1 MATIRELVK
10 EHIADLGNPPSITGI
25 NEFRR
30 RVIEDAEKPDVEKA
44 ITFYQLN
51 AFRNALISQGYYRS
65 GEDAVCNEFC
75 EDLGMLRYI
84 AQKANSQV
92 KQLERRY
99 VRYGKRV
106 NEISGQMEFDLSSE
120 EPVVREAK

>member
-1 MATIRELVK
+1 M
-10 EHIADLGNPPSITGI
+10 
-25 NEFRR
+25 
-30 RVIEDAEKPDVEKA
+30 EKA

-75 EDLGMLRYI
+75 EDLDMLRYI
-84 AQKANSQV
+84 AQKANSQAR
-92 KQLERRY
+92 QLERRY

-106 NEISGQMEFDLSSE
+106 NEISGQMEFDLSGE